1 MVHEIGVISH
11 SVGVNEPR
19 KSSRKHAR
27 MMGKDGISTELDI
40 LYPYPN
46 YHLNRNIMAERL
58 AADKKQE
65 QGTG

>member
-46 YHLNRNIMAERL
+46 YHLNHNIMAERL